1 MAVITGTT
9 GNDIYQGTVGT
20 GDVAVIDAY
29 QDQAAFLYVD
39 GVWTVTSAAGTDT
52 LNSIESVQFLDG
64 TLALGYGGPSTVAS
78 GASSKVTTRSRG

>member
-29 QDQAAFLYVD
+29 QDQAAFLDFVD
-39 GVWTVTSAAGTDT
+39 GLPGGRAAIRRGRASAPRT
-52 LNSIESVQFLDG
+52 
-64 TLALGYGGPSTVAS
+64 PSQTCRCSRPRSA
-78 GASSKVTTRSRG
+78 TT